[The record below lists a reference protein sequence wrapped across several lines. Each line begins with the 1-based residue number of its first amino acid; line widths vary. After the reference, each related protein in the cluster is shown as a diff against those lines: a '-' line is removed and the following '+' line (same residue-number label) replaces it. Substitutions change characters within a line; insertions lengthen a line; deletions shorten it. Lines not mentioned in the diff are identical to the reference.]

1 MAKNRKD
8 GVPFCGV
15 DPQKAEDMQ
24 RLAEALRELSPQEL
38 AYISGAVQM
47 ARLMA
52 GIREEVSKQPPDPQT
67 ERPIA

>member
-1 MAKNRKD
+1 MAKNTKD
-8 GVPFCGV
+8 GAPLCRV

-24 RLAEALRELSPQEL
+24 RLADALRELSPQEL

-47 ARLMA
+47 ARSMA
-52 GIREEVSKQPPDPQT
+52 GMREEIPKQPADSQT